1 MKVIKIKETSSS
13 PSVVFDFDNNIFE
26 INGCSR
32 PEDVVAFYE
41 QLVDWLS
48 ELKGKINDELKE
60 KTSKNPMSFKLRY
73 DYFNSSSAKYILDMV
88 ILIDALFKNGLTVR
102 IEWLYKKEDEDM
114 LETGQ
119 EFTDLIKCP
128 IDFIAI

>member
-13 PSVVFDFDNNIFE
+13 PAVVFDFDNNIFE

-48 ELKGKINDELKE
+48 ELKNNINDELKE
-60 KTSKNPMSFKLRY
+60 RTAKNPMIFKLHY
-73 DYFNSSSAKYILDMV
+73 DYFNSSSAKFILDMV
-88 ILIDALFKNGLTVR
+88 ILIDTLFKNGLNVR

>member
-60 KTSKNPMSFKLRY
+60 KTAKNPMIFKLRY

>member
-1 MKVIKIKETSSS
+1 MEVIRIKETSSS

-32 PEDVVAFYE
+32 PEDVVAFYG
-41 QLVDWLS
+41 QLVDWLADI
-48 ELKGKINDELKE
+48 KNNITDELKE
-60 KTSKNPMSFKLRY
+60 KTAKNPMIFKLRF
-73 DYFNSSSAKYILDMV
+73 DYFNSSSAKYILDLV
-88 ILIDALFKNGLTVR
+88 ILIDAIFKNGLNVR
-102 IEWLYKKEDEDM
+102 IEWQYKKEDEDM